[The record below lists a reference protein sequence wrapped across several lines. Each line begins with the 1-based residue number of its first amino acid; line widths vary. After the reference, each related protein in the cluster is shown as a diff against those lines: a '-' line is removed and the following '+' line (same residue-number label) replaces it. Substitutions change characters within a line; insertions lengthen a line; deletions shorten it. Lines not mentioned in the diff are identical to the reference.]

1 MRDFRRCS
9 ASSRRTTHRGS
20 LLLLSTWPPSTAPS
34 AGVVSWVRVLVAIS
48 AEKSTPSRTTVGR
61 VAMLMDQLRVYLP
74 AIQLH
79 KTASSTPLCESASR
93 AGAPTAKNVAI
104 NNSIPQC
111 GLSKW
116 KTVKLPENA
125 ASLGLN
131 SLVHSRSG
139 CVRPFGGWVGGTDY
153 FSTPVVR

>member
-1 MRDFRRCS
+1 MRDFRPC
-9 ASSRRTTHRGS
+9 RTTRAITHRGS
-20 LLLLSTWPPSTAPS
+20 LLLLPS

-48 AEKSTPSRTTVGR
+48 ADSRQGARKSTPSRTTMGR

-74 AIQLH
+74 VIQLH

-104 NNSIPQC
+104 NTSIPQC
-111 GLSKW
+111 GLSKR
-116 KTVKLPENA
+116 KTVKVPENA
-125 ASLGLN
+125 ASFLGLN

-139 CVRPFGGWVGGTDY
+139 CVRPFGGWIGGTDY
-153 FSTPVVR
+153 FSTPVVP